1 MESGRDASQTLVP
14 SATKSFR
21 LACNQVNETA
31 PPLQSMEPQETLFP
45 AHLGA
50 RTRNP

>member
-1 MESGRDASQTLVP
+1 MESGRNASQTLVP
-14 SATKSFR
+14 NATKSFR

-31 PPLQSMEPQETLFP
+31 VPLQAMEPQETPFP

-50 RTRNP
+50 SVRNP